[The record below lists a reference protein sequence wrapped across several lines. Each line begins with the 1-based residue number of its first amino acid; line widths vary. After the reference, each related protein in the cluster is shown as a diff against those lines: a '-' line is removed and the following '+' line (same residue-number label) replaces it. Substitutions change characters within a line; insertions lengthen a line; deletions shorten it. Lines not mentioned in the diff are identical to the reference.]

1 MATTVDSTDR
11 ASCDD
16 ENIFHYATSEDS
28 QHFKEVQK
36 ENYSLHIKGANFFF
50 LPFPYSPS
58 TIPRTQNPHSSR
70 ALNLEH

>member
-50 LPFPYSPS
+50 
-58 TIPRTQNPHSSR
+58 TIPLLSLNYSQNTKPP
-70 ALNLEH
+70 LK

>member
-36 ENYSLHIKGANFFF
+36 ENYSIHIKGANFFF
-50 LPFPYSPS
+50 YHSPTLPQLFPEHKTP
-58 TIPRTQNPHSSR
+58 TQV
-70 ALNLEH
+70 EH